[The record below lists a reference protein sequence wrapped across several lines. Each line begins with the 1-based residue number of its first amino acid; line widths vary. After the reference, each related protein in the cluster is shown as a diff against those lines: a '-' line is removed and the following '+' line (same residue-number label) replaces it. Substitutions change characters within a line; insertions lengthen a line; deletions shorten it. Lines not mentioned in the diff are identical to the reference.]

1 MPERVR
7 VQREGAQ
14 LQAQGKWSAGEGDN
28 KQRFLA
34 DLRSLR
40 DTVALEFDELAARA
54 HYPSDVLKEAESGP
68 SLPTLPILAAYVRA
82 CEGDVPEWEERWRR
96 LGAETETDPGLPV
109 RSAGASP
116 AAVAGARAAV
126 SVAPPDAYDPE
137 RIRAALRGSQGR
149 SDQRTRGTASPA
161 ASVRDTPS
169 PATTEPRVP
178 DSPVSWSAGT
188 NWDQT
193 TAWDDSRS
201 AETASD
207 WGTGFQPEANT
218 QPTTSWDGF
227 RRDASTQPATSW
239 DEFQPDAGARWDDV
253 ATDLSDPPANGNH
266 PENHPVSYADDA
278 ASDTAVIPPPDAARA
293 HALRRDPFSA
303 DWLQDSELTV
313 LPEAGRQE
321 AELTPP
327 PEPGWQDSGLTPS
340 PEAGQ
345 QEAEPPSDAEDTWF
359 TPRQPADP
367 ERTWSDADT
376 EVSSPATPDWFTP
389 REPAADGLTPTE
401 RDLEAHAGST
411 TAQVTG
417 FWTPSTA
424 TSAPTSGLVSE
435 PASEPA
441 SELASEPASEP
452 ASELA
457 SELAEVKRAD
467 PPSAHDRTIPRT
479 EWPGTAETPASEPR
493 ASRVSAADRTMPVAA
508 REAAAASLPPLAQ
521 TARVAAAPALGQTAR
536 VAAASALGQTTAR
549 AAAGSTVGQTAGAAS
564 ARTIAGPAVPPGPVV
579 RPSESRS
586 DRAFLVRL
594 LVIIVVAA
602 LVGSI
607 LVLLVR

>member
-96 LGAETETDPGLPV
+96 LGAETDTDPGLPV
-109 RSAGASP
+109 RLAGASP

-137 RIRAALRGSQGR
+137 RIRAALRGSHGR
-149 SDQRTRGTASPA
+149 SDQRTRRTASPA
-161 ASVRDTPS
+161 ASRRDIPG
-169 PATTEPRVP
+169 PATTEPGVP
-178 DSPVSWSAGT
+178 ESPASWSAGT

-227 RRDASTQPATSW
+227 QREASAQPATSW
-239 DEFQPDAGARWDDV
+239 DEFQPDAGARWDGV
-253 ATDLSDPPANGNH
+253 ATDLTDPPANGNH
-266 PENHPVSYADDA
+266 PENHPVSHADDA
-278 ASDTAVIPPPDAARA
+278 ASDTAVIQPPDAAHA
-293 HALRRDPFSA
+293 DALRRDPFSA
-303 DWLQDSELTV
+303 DWLQDSELT
-313 LPEAGRQE
+313 LPPEAGRQDS
-321 AELTPP
+321 ELTPP
-327 PEPGWQDSGLTPS
+327 TEPGWQDSELTP
-340 PEAGQ
+340 PTEPRW

-359 TPRQPADP
+359 TPRETADP

-376 EVSSPATPDWFTP
+376 ELSSPATPDWFTP

-401 RDLEAHAGST
+401 RDLEEHAGSAT
-411 TAQVTG
+411 TQVTG

-424 TSAPTSGLVSE
+424 TSAPASGL
-435 PASEPA
+435 ASRLA
-441 SELASEPASEP
+441 SGLASGLASEP
-452 ASELA
+452 
-457 SELAEVKRAD
+457 AEVKRAD
-467 PPSAHDRTIPRT
+467 SPSAHDRTIPKT
-479 EWPGTAETPASEPR
+479 EWPGIAETPASEPR
-493 ASRVSAADRTMPVAA
+493 ASGVSAADRTMPVAA
-508 REAAAASLPPLAQ
+508 REAAAASLPP
-521 TARVAAAPALGQTAR
+521 VGQTAR
-536 VAAASALGQTTAR
+536 VASTSGSALGQTAGAASGSALGQTAG
-549 AAAGSTVGQTAGAAS
+549 AASGSALGQTAGAAS

>member
-82 CEGDVPEWEERWRR
+82 CEGDVPEWEERWRC

-137 RIRAALRGSQGR
+137 RIRAALRGSHGR
-149 SDQRTRGTASPA
+149 SDQRARGTASPA
-161 ASVRDTPS
+161 ASVRDIPS
-169 PATTEPRVP
+169 PATTEPGVP

-227 RRDASTQPATSW
+227 RRDASAQSATSW
-239 DEFQPDAGARWDDV
+239 DEFQPDEGARWDDV

-266 PENHPVSYADDA
+266 PVSHADDA
-278 ASDTAVIPPPDAARA
+278 ASDTTVIQPPDAARA

-303 DWLQDSELTV
+303 DWLQDSELT
-313 LPEAGRQE
+313 LLPEAGRQDGELTPPPEPELTPPPEAGRQE
-321 AELTPP
+321 AEPAP
-327 PEPGWQDSGLTPS
+327 
-340 PEAGQ
+340 
-345 QEAEPPSDAEDTWF
+345 DAEDAWF
-359 TPRQPADP
+359 TPRETADP

-376 EVSSPATPDWFTP
+376 ELSSPATPDWFTP
-389 REPAADGLTPTE
+389 REPAADGLTPAE
-401 RDLEAHAGST
+401 RDLEEHAGPT
-411 TAQVTG
+411 TARVTG

-424 TSAPTSGLVSE
+424 TSAPASGLVSE

-441 SELASEPASEP
+441 Q
-452 ASELA
+452 
-457 SELAEVKRAD
+457 VKRAD

-479 EWPGTAETPASEPR
+479 DWPGTAETAASEPR

-521 TARVAAAPALGQTAR
+521 TARVAAAPVLGQTARAASGSALGQTAR
-536 VAAASALGQTTAR
+536 AASGSAGGQM
-549 AAAGSTVGQTAGAAS
+549 AGAAS

-586 DRAFLVRL
+586 DRLFLVRL